1 MAAVRRENPSWDS
14 GGRTDRKGNSSMT
27 EEPTRQDYWEGTPLQ
42 MVLGLEPY
50 GIEEIVIEFDT
61 GDEEVLKP
69 RMREEYGSYELWQAA
84 TYLDSLSRQ
93 LGG

>member
-1 MAAVRRENPSWDS
+1 
-14 GGRTDRKGNSSMT
+14 
-27 EEPTRQDYWEGTPLQ
+27 

-61 GDEEVLKP
+61 GEEEVLKP